1 MDRRGFFAAVLA
13 PLVVPW
19 KAKPCCQGLMD
30 QLDLIGKRL
39 PAHRL
44 ADLQTA
50 MNRHYNLMYDNI
62 ILSRR

>member
-1 MDRRGFFAAVLA
+1 MNRRGFFAAVLA

-19 KAKPCCQGLMD
+19 KAKSLSLMD

-44 ADLQTA
+44 ADLQA
-50 MNRHYNLMYDNI
+50 SMNLHYNLMYDNI
-62 ILSRR
+62 TLSRP